1 MSKEVTLET
10 LTSLA
15 KRRGFVFQASEIYGG
30 LSGFWDYGPYGVELV
45 NNLKQLWWRA
55 MVFENREIYG
65 VDGAIIQNP
74 KLWKA
79 SGHVAGF
86 TDPMVE
92 DVKNGKRYRA
102 DHLAGTD
109 STDLAELKKLLEGKK
124 SPDGNDLSEPR
135 VFNMMMKTWV
145 GPTAGDI
152 RIKRPGK
159 ALNIE
164 AGDALIEIEQGSR
177 EVKITRIEDPAAV
190 YMRPET
196 AGSIFT
202 NYENVRET
210 TRSKMPF
217 GIAQIGKAFRN
228 EISPRDFIFRVR
240 ELEQME
246 MQYFIAPDMQN
257 EQYER
262 WREFAWKFLTERLKI
277 DESNLQ
283 WHEHGADERAHYAA
297 AAHDIYFKFPQGFK
311 ELWGTHNRTDFDLSS
326 HMKESGKDLTYFD
339 EATRE
344 RFTPNVI
351 ESSVGV
357 GRMML
362 AVLAAAYTEEE
373 VNGETRVV
381 LKLAPEIAPIKV
393 AVLPLSKKP
402 ELSKLSDEVYTKLV
416 RSTAYNIE
424 YDETQSIGKR
434 YRRQDEIGT
443 PYCVTID
450 FESLEDGC
458 VTVRERDSMQ
468 QTRVKIEDLEN
479 HIKI

>member
-10 LTSLA
+10 LTNLA
-15 KRRGFVFQASEIYGG
+15 KRRGFVFQASEIYNG
-30 LSGFWDYGPYGVELV
+30 LAGFWDYGPYGVELV
-45 NNLKQLWWRA
+45 NNLKKQWWQA
-55 MVFENREIYG
+55 VVYENREIFG

-79 SGHVAGF
+79 SGHIASF
-86 TDPMVE
+86 SDPMVE
-92 DVKNGKRYRA
+92 DLKNGKRYRA
-102 DHLAGTD
+102 DHLAGVDTND
-109 STDLAELKKLLEGKK
+109 VNLLKKLLKDKK

-145 GPTAGDI
+145 GP
-152 RIKRPGK
+152 
-159 ALNIE
+159 
-164 AGDALIEIEQGSR
+164 
-177 EVKITRIEDPAAV
+177 VEDDSAIA
-190 YMRPET
+190 YLRPET

-202 NYENVRET
+202 NFENVRET
-210 TRSKMPF
+210 TRSKLPF

-246 MQYFIAPDMQN
+246 MQYFIHPENQQ

-262 WREFAWKFLTERLKI
+262 WREFAWKFLTERLGI
-277 DESNLQ
+277 LEDNIQ
-283 WHEHGADERAHYAA
+283 WHEHDENERVFYAA

-311 ELWGTHNRTDFDLSS
+311 ELWGTHNRTDYDLKC
-326 HMKESGKDLTYFD
+326 HIQESGKDMSYFD
-339 EATRE
+339 EASRQSMV
-344 RFTPNVI
+344 PNVI

-357 GRMML
+357 GRMMM
-362 AVLAAAYTEEE
+362 AVLSNAYCEEE

-381 LKLAPEIAPIKV
+381 LKLAPSIAPVKA

-402 ELSKLSDEVYTKLV
+402 ELSDLAKDVYMKLV

-443 PYCVTID
+443 PYCITVD
-450 FESLEDGC
+450 FDSLNDGC
-458 VTVRERDSMQ
+458 VTVRQRDSMLQ
-468 QTRVKIEDLEN
+468 ERVKIDELYSY
-479 HIKI
+479 IKI

>member
-1 MSKEVTLET
+1 MSNTEVTLD
-10 LTSLA
+10 SIVNVA

-30 LSGFWDYGPYGVELV
+30 LAGFWDYGPYGVELV
-45 NNLKQLWWRA
+45 NNIKQLWWRA

-92 DVKNGKRYRA
+92 DTKNGKRYRA
-102 DHLAGTD
+102 DHMAGTD
-109 STDLAELKKLLEGKK
+109 STDLNVLKEMLKDMK
-124 SPDGNDLSEPR
+124 SPDGNPLSEPR

-145 GPTAGDI
+145 GP
-152 RIKRPGK
+152 
-159 ALNIE
+159 IE
-164 AGDALIEIEQGSR
+164 SDDSVAYL
-177 EVKITRIEDPAAV
+177 
-190 YMRPET
+190 RPET

-202 NYENVRET
+202 NYEQVRET
-210 TRSKMPF
+210 TRSKIPF

-246 MQYFIAPDMQN
+246 MQYFIAPDMQS

-262 WREFAWKFLTERLKI
+262 WREFAWNFLTERLKI
-277 DESNLQ
+277 DEKNLQ

-311 ELWGTHNRTDFDLSS
+311 ELWGTHNRTDFDLTS
-326 HMKESGKDLTYFD
+326 HMKESGRDLSYFN

-344 RFTPNVI
+344 RFVPNVI

-362 AVLAAAYTEEE
+362 AVLADAYTEEE

-381 LKLAPEIAPIKV
+381 LKLAPEIAPVKV

-402 ELSKLSDEVYTKLV
+402 ELSALSEKVYTQLV
-416 RSTAYNIE
+416 RSTGYNIE

-458 VTVRERDSMQ
+458 VTVRSRDTMEQ
-468 QTRVKIEDLEN
+468 KRVKIEELAAE
-479 HIKI
+479 ISI

>member
-92 DVKNGKRYRA
+92 DLKNGKRYRA

-124 SPDGNDLSEPR
+124 SPDGNGLSEPR

-145 GPTAGDI
+145 GP
-152 RIKRPGK
+152 
-159 ALNIE
+159 IE
-164 AGDALIEIEQGSR
+164 SDDSVAYL
-177 EVKITRIEDPAAV
+177 
-190 YMRPET
+190 RPET

-210 TRSKMPF
+210 TRSKIPF

-277 DESNLQ
+277 DEKNLQ

-311 ELWGTHNRTDFDLSS
+311 ELWGTHNRTDFDLAS
-326 HMKESGKDLTYFD
+326 HMQESGKDLTYFD
-339 EATRE
+339 EASRE

-362 AVLAAAYTEEE
+362 AVLADAYNEEE

-381 LKLAPEIAPIKV
+381 LKLAPEIAPVKV

-416 RSTAYNIE
+416 RSTGYNVE

-458 VTVRERDSMQ
+458 VTIRERDSMQ
-468 QTRVKIEDLEN
+468 QTRVKIEELDQ

>member
-1 MSKEVTLET
+1 MAKNEVTLET

-45 NNLKQLWWRA
+45 NNIKQLWWRA

-92 DVKNGKRYRA
+92 DTKNGKRYRA
-102 DHLAGTD
+102 DHLAGVD
-109 STDLAELKKLLEGKK
+109 STDLKELAELLKDKK
-124 SPDGNDLSEPR
+124 SPDGNPLSEPR

-145 GPTAGDI
+145 GPLESD
-152 RIKRPGK
+152 
-159 ALNIE
+159 
-164 AGDALIEIEQGSR
+164 DAVAYL
-177 EVKITRIEDPAAV
+177 
-190 YMRPET
+190 RPET

-202 NYENVRET
+202 NFENVRET
-210 TRSKMPF
+210 TRSKIPF

-246 MQYFIAPDMQN
+246 MQYFIHPDAQN

-262 WREFAWKFLTERLKI
+262 WREFAHSFLTERLGIQEANIK
-277 DESNLQ
+277 
-283 WHEHGADERAHYAA
+283 WHEHDATERAHYAA
-297 AAHDIYFKFPQGFK
+297 AAHDLYFKFPQGFK

-326 HMKESGKDLTYFD
+326 HMKESGRDLTYFD

-362 AVLAAAYTEEE
+362 AVLADAYTEEE

-381 LKLAPEIAPIKV
+381 LKIKPSIAPVKV

-402 ELSKLSDEVYTKLV
+402 ELSALSEKVYKKLAQETGW
-416 RSTAYNIE
+416 NIE

-450 FESLEDGC
+450 FESLEDDS
-458 VTVRERDSMQ
+458 VTVRERDSMK
-468 QTRVKIEDLEN
+468 QTRVKIEDILQT
-479 HIKI
+479 IKL

>member
-145 GPTAGDI
+145 GP
-152 RIKRPGK
+152 
-159 ALNIE
+159 IE
-164 AGDALIEIEQGSR
+164 SDDSVAYL
-177 EVKITRIEDPAAV
+177 
-190 YMRPET
+190 RPET

-416 RSTAYNIE
+416 RSTGYNIE

>member
-1 MSKEVTLET
+1 MTKEVSLEV

-30 LSGFWDYGPYGVELV
+30 LAGFWDYGPYGVELV
-45 NNLKQLWWRA
+45 NNLKQLWWQA
-55 MVFENREIYG
+55 FVYENREIFG

-79 SGHVAGF
+79 SGHIAGF

-92 DVKNGKRYRA
+92 DLKNGKRYRA
-102 DHLAGTD
+102 DHLAATD
-109 STDLAELKKLLEGKK
+109 STDLKELTRLLKSKK
-124 SPDGNDLSEPR
+124 SPDGNELSAPR

-145 GPTAGDI
+145 GPLETD
-152 RIKRPGK
+152 
-159 ALNIE
+159 
-164 AGDALIEIEQGSR
+164 DAVAYL
-177 EVKITRIEDPAAV
+177 
-190 YMRPET
+190 RPET

-210 TRSKMPF
+210 TRSKIPF
-217 GIAQIGKAFRN
+217 GIAQVGKAFRN

-246 MQYFIAPDMQN
+246 MQYFIHPDMQKD
-257 EQYER
+257 QYER
-262 WREFAWKFLTERLKI
+262 WRSFAWDFLTKRLRL
-277 DESNLQ
+277 DEKSLQ
-283 WHEHGADERAHYAA
+283 WHEHDADERAHYAA
-297 AAHDIYFKFPQGFK
+297 AAHDIYFNFPQGFK
-311 ELWGTHNRTDFDLSS
+311 ELWGTHNRTDYDLTN

-344 RFTPNVI
+344 RYTPNVI

-357 GRMML
+357 GRMMM
-362 AVLAAAYTEEE
+362 AVLADAYTQEK
-373 VNGETRVV
+373 VGDETRIV
-381 LKLAPEIAPIKV
+381 LKIAPQIAPVKV

-402 ELSKLSDEVYTKLV
+402 ELSTLSDKVYKKLV
-416 RSTAYNIE
+416 QSTGWNIE

-450 FESLEDGC
+450 FESLEDGQ
-458 VTVRERDSMQ
+458 VTIRERDSMK
-468 QTRVKIEDLEN
+468 QTRVKIDDLLDSL
-479 HIKI
+479 HLG

>member
-1 MSKEVTLET
+1 MNKEVTLET

-30 LSGFWDYGPYGVELV
+30 LAGFWDYGPYGVELA
-45 NNLKQLWWRA
+45 NNIKQLWWRA

-92 DVKNGKRYRA
+92 DLKNGKRYRA

-135 VFNMMMKTWV
+135 VFNMMMKTWI
-145 GPTAGDI
+145 GP
-152 RIKRPGK
+152 
-159 ALNIE
+159 IE
-164 AGDALIEIEQGSR
+164 SDDSVAYL
-177 EVKITRIEDPAAV
+177 
-190 YMRPET
+190 RPET

-202 NYENVRET
+202 NFENVRET
-210 TRSKMPF
+210 TRSKIPF

-246 MQYFIAPDMQN
+246 MQYFIAPDMQH

-262 WREFAWKFLTERLKI
+262 WRDFAWKFLTERLKI
-277 DESNLQ
+277 DEKNLQ

-297 AAHDIYFKFPQGFK
+297 AAHDVYFKFPQGFK
-311 ELWGTHNRTDFDLSS
+311 ELWGTHNRTDFDLKS
-326 HMKESGKDLTYFD
+326 HMQESGKDLTYFD

-362 AVLAAAYTEEE
+362 ATLTAAYTEEE

-381 LKLAPEIAPIKV
+381 LKLAPEIAPVKV

-402 ELSKLSDEVYTKLV
+402 ELSALSDNVYTQLV
-416 RSTAYNIE
+416 RSTGYNIE

-458 VTVRERDSMQ
+458 VTVRERDTMK
-468 QTRVKIEDLEN
+468 QTRVKIEDLTS
-479 HIKI
+479 HIIIK